1 MPENLMS
8 SDHKATRDSYREG
21 WEATFG
27 CKHENRIFKGSHIC
41 LDCNSVVAKKKED
54 EDDSDDMRK
63 YEER

>member
-27 CKHENRIFKGSHIC
+27 
-41 LDCNSVVAKKKED
+41 KKEEREV
-54 EDDSDDMRK
+54 EDDDDDLR
-63 YEER
+63 EG